1 MLKLFHMSSA
11 NKIYAIGDVQGCHQ
25 QLQVLIKKLPK
36 NSKIICVG
44 DLVNR
49 GPDSLK
55 VLRALKSLQEAG
67 QAECI
72 LGNHDLHLLARDAGI
87 RGPKSLDTLDAILMA
102 PDRKELID
110 WLRHRPMALYS
121 GVDNF
126 NTLFIHAGVFP
137 QWNINKTME
146 LAHELEKVLRSKNYE
161 KFLMEM
167 YGNTP
172 NHWSDKLKGAE
183 RYRAIINAL
192 TRMRFCSPKGVM
204 EFESKEGAG
213 AAPKGYMPWFEV
225 PNRKT
230 QDAKIVFGHWSTLGL
245 IKKKN
250 VVGLDTGCVWGGPL
264 TAMSLDK
271 RPEFIQV
278 AGLKRPV
285 GL

>member
-1 MLKLFHMSSA
+1 MD
-11 NKIYAIGDVQGCHQ
+11 KIFAIGDVQGCYQ
-25 QLQVLIKKLPK
+25 QLKQLIKQLPK
-36 NSKIICVG
+36 QSKIVCVG

-49 GPDSLK
+49 GPDSLG
-55 VLRALKSLQEAG
+55 VLRTLKAMQEAG

-87 RGPKSLDTLDAILMA
+87 RGPKSLDTLDDILQA

-121 GVDNF
+121 GKNNF
-126 NTLFIHAGVFP
+126 NTLFVHAGILPHWDVT
-137 QWNINKTME
+137 KTLE
-146 LAHELEKVLRSKNYE
+146 LAHELEKVLRHKNYA
-161 KFLMEM
+161 KSLVEM

-172 NHWSDKLKGAE
+172 NQWNDKLKGAE
-183 RYRAIINAL
+183 RLRVIINSL
-192 TRMRFCSPKGVM
+192 TRLRFCTARGVM

-213 AAPKGYMPWFEV
+213 DAPKGYMPWFQV
-225 PNRKT
+225 PGRKT

-245 IKKKN
+245 LKKKN
-250 VVGLDTGCVWGGPL
+250 VVGLDTGCVWGGQL
-264 TAMSLDK
+264 TAMSLGK
-271 RPEFIQV
+271 KTEFIQV